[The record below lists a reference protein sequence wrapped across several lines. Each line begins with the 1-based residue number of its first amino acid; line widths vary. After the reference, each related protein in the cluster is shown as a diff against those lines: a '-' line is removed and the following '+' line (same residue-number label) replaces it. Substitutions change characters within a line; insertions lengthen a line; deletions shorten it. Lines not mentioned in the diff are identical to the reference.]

1 MKKPSSTE
9 NRLEELKCMLAS
21 YRLMT
26 VEEVESTGWGDLAIE
41 LEGEIWRLEQEV
53 SDERHQPLHT
63 KAA

>member
-1 MKKPSSTE
+1 MKKPNPKTG
-9 NRLEELKCMLAS
+9 RLEELKCMLAS

-41 LEGEIWRLEQEV
+41 LEGEIWLLEQEMY
-53 SDERHQPLHT
+53 DEDHRPLHT